1 MTKTAM
7 PLKTTVMRWAD
18 MIEYPKT
25 GMKRKALL
33 EDANCQYA
41 LMSVAAGT
49 EIAEHASPRN
59 ATVHVI
65 EGQGVLTL
73 EGKDIVLESGVFV
86 FMPAAIPHALKAIA
100 NLTFLLIFSERS
112 SDSDH

>member
-1 MTKTAM
+1 MIKTVM
-7 PLKTTVMRWAD
+7 PLKATAIHWAD
-18 MIEYPKT
+18 MIEYPKA

-33 EDANCQYA
+33 EDANCQYL
-41 LMSVAAGT
+41 LMSAAAGT

-86 FMPAAIPHALKAIA
+86 FMPAAIPHALKAIT
-100 NLTFLLIFSERS
+100 NLTFLLIFSEGY

>member
-1 MTKTAM
+1 MTKTVM
-7 PLKTTVMRWAD
+7 PLNATAIRWAD

-25 GMKRKALL
+25 GIQRKTLL

-41 LMSVAAGT
+41 LMSVAAET
-49 EIAEHASPRN
+49 EIAEHASARN

-65 EGQGVLTL
+65 DGQGVLTL

-86 FMPAAIPHALKAIA
+86 FMPSATRHALKATA
-100 NLTFLLIFSERS
+100 NLTFLLILSA
-112 SDSDH
+112 